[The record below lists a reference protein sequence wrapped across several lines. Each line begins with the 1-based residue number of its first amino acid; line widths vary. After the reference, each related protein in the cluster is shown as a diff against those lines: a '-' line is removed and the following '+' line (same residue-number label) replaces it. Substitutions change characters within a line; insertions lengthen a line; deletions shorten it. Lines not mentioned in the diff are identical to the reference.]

1 MKIIAMVT
9 VALALFPEYAGAAGL
24 NELIN
29 QNVRDATGAYQKTLP
44 PAQRSAKPARLWIHI
59 SNIVQKPMAE
69 EVLARV
75 TKALPSEQIEKTPVQ
90 IVDSGPRRSELRFFK
105 KEDEP
110 QARILFE
117 SLRGIVPRLELKDFS
132 REYEGARWIK
142 PGHYE
147 LWLAAELD
155 RLQR

>member
-1 MKIIAMVT
+1 MKNIALVT
-9 VALALFPEYAGAAGL
+9 VALALIPGYAGAAGL

-29 QNVRDATGAYQKTLP
+29 QNVQDAAGAYQKTLP
-44 PAQRSAKPARLWIHI
+44 PAQRSAQPARLWIHI
-59 SNIVQKPMAE
+59 SNPIQKPLAE

-75 TKALPSEQIEKTPVQ
+75 TKALPSEKIEKTPVQ
-90 IVDSGPRRSELRFFK
+90 TVDSGPRRSELRFFK

-110 QARILFE
+110 QARLLFD
-117 SLRGIVPRLELKDFS
+117 SLRGMVPRLELKDFS
-132 REYEGARWIK
+132 REYAGARWIK

-147 LWLAAELD
+147 LWLSAEVD